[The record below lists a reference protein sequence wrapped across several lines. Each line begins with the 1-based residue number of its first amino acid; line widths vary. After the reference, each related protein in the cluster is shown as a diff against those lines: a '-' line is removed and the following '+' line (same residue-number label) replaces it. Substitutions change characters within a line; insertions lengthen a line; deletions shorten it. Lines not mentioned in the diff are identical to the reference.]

1 MAFIFTVTNVH
12 SEGNLKSVHGTFT
25 SATGDNT
32 ATLDASTHGLNYIAD
47 YHITL
52 DTGGVNTSNPK
63 VTISSGTITAVW
75 PDTLGYSG
83 KFYVKGR

>member
-1 MAFIFTVTNVH
+1 MAVAFTVTNVH

-25 SATGDNT
+25 SADKDHTMT
-32 ATLDASTHGLNYIAD
+32 FAATDHGLNYIVD

-52 DTGGVNTSNPK
+52 DTGAINVPTPK

-75 PDTLGYSG
+75 PDTKGYSG